1 MSESSDSLKILI
13 YTRVHHRD
21 IRKNKRE
28 NKVKLW
34 RTMARKDNVDMRE
47 SNHNNGNKNA
57 AIYLN

>member
-1 MSESSDSLKILI
+1 MAESVDSLKILI
-13 YTRVHHRD
+13 YTRVHRRG

-28 NKVKLW
+28 NKFKIL
-34 RTMARKDNVDMRE
+34 RTMARKDNVDRRE